1 MNVIH
6 YIIFILFFLII
17 YSVCFKTVEGFDDDF
32 YYYNKLID
40 YKTIPPS
47 FVNDATPSRTV
58 NKFGFYKGKGTFKKG
73 YTKDIKTDE
82 KISTLN
88 KLLNRL
94 LGRIVSDNQDCVGSF
109 GKYSECD
116 KSCGSNS
123 FQTRKYNITQ
133 ERGKNGKDC
142 PFVDGYEEKII
153 CDLDECQIG
162 DICKSNED
170 CETGNCNPN
179 STRCENMVPCD
190 SENVHVCNE
199 TQCMQLNEE
208 YDNNVMQ
215 EGFYMYNNV
224 DEECFFKTPAEIEEL
239 NLNVFTY
246 DYRTISDQVKD
257 AVLEC
262 EYYQVKK
269 DDVGPC
275 INGSNIMVNDND
287 EPICKPGYGPEPTIF
302 NGLNACQKC
311 IIDSEDRIAGEECL
325 CKNGGIYNNASQT
338 CEGETTRDTS
348 DNLCEE
354 NSDDPMWFVR
364 KYVSEEECAP
374 CLTGYQF
381 RKNGSVVSCVAC
393 PAGSNTFSSTYCNPE
408 DSGNLLDVCKDA
420 ENFKQNYLVKM
431 NGDPWSESLERDDYY
446 EKCIT
451 GLETEASSLCGDY
464 QTRIGDHC
472 ICTGENMN
480 SKPPDCNSEN
490 IESCPS
496 YTPDSQCTTVNC
508 LEGYRLNSD
517 GSCALDGCGQALH
530 CREGAEDDD
539 CYKPPGEETGNK
551 KCLSCKQGYELS
563 TDTGVCDSCSPGY
576 QTTGSYPDLTCTECE
591 QQEGCGTP
599 GETCLSDGTLDC
611 ETCESNYYRDEDG
624 RCQSD
629 MMINKSECIG
639 LSYSQVDSCVND
651 NDGRGNCGSCSSSF
665 TIRGSRRNC
674 GVEMASAASQG
685 RDLSC
690 SNSRASRDYQ
700 PGSFENECCQRPVGY
715 PTSRIQIREDKGAIW
730 NTIKDCTD
738 HHTNQGCDNC
748 SGHTGEV
755 CMAKNANDAYECG
768 VCGINSCLLGGR
780 YFENQR
786 RDCICSYNG
795 TC

>member
-6 YIIFILFFLII
+6 YIIFILFFLIM
-17 YSVCFKTVEGFDDDF
+17 YSVSFKTIEGFDDEF

-364 KYVSEEECAP
+364 KYVSEDECAP
-374 CLTGYQF
+374 CPTGYQF

-393 PAGSNTFSSTYCNPE
+393 PAGSNTFSSTYCNPDDPDYPDE
-408 DSGNLLDVCKDA
+408 LLDVCKDE
-420 ENFKQNYLVKM
+420 ENFKNNYLVKI
-431 NGDPWSESLERDDYY
+431 GDEEWSDSLENDDYY
-446 EKCIT
+446 EKCIS
-451 GLETEASSLCGDY
+451 GLTERATDCGTN
-464 QTRIGDHC
+464 QTRIGNDC
-472 ICTGENMN
+472 KCTGDYMDFGAPQGDNGVCSQQNCSEGSTFNINN
-480 SKPPDCNSEN
+480 S
-490 IESCPS
+490 SCERV
-496 YTPDSQCTTVNC
+496 D
-508 LEGYRLNSD
+508 
-517 GSCALDGCGQALH
+517 CGQALH
-530 CREGAEDDD
+530 CQEGAEDDD
-539 CYKPPGEETGNK
+539 CYQGHK
-551 KCLSCKQGYELS
+551 KCLFCKQGYELNA
-563 TDTGVCDSCSPGY
+563 DTGVCDSCSPGY
-576 QTTGSYPDLTCTECE
+576 HMTGSYETADLICGDCSPAPNCQREDLDKDCISYGEEHVKHCAHCNRGYELNPVYGGARTREPPTGVCDRCSPGYHTTGSYPNLTCTECE
-591 QQEGCGTP
+591 PQVGCETP
-599 GETCLSDGTLDC
+599 GDYCVSGQFRLTCRQCNAD
-611 ETCESNYYRDEDG
+611 YYREQPSG
-624 RCQSD
+624 ICKSD
-629 MMINKSECIG
+629 MMISKPECTGFSIEEIEGTCSGGRGTCMKSGGTTCDS
-639 LSYSQVDSCVND
+639 SYSK
-651 NDGRGNCGSCSSSF
+651 DGRLVNCAY
-665 TIRGSRRNC
+665 
-674 GVEMASAASQG
+674 EMAPDNVDAFIESG
-685 RDLSC
+685 LVSC
-690 SNSRASRDYQ
+690 ERSRASQYYEV
-700 PGSFENECCQRPVGY
+700 GSFQNQCCQRPAGY
-715 PTSRIQIREDKGAIW
+715 PPSLVPTQR
-730 NTIKDCTD
+730 
-738 HHTNQGCDNC
+738 
-748 SGHTGEV
+748 
-755 CMAKNANDAYECG
+755 
-768 VCGINSCLLGGR
+768 GR
-780 YFENQR
+780 
-786 RDCICSYNG
+786 
-795 TC
+795 